1 VYTQI
6 ESSFTY
12 EWAKAHFFI
21 GLRSKMNRA
30 AQEQLRQTVEPL
42 IAQGGLELVDLQLLG
57 GGKHR
62 VLRLLIDK
70 EGGVT
75 HEDCAAVSEQLSTI
89 LDEKDLIPGGAY
101 TLEVSSPG
109 VDRPL
114 LRERDYRRFVGQKVK
129 IELRAPRE
137 GSRRYTGRLLGVSE
151 GEIRLEVGAGKEL
164 KEFVVPLADVQ
175 KANLKY
181 EW

>member
-1 VYTQI
+1 
-6 ESSFTY
+6 
-12 EWAKAHFFI
+12 
-21 GLRSKMNRA
+21 MNAA
-30 AQEQLRQTVEPL
+30 AQEKLRNLAETLVE
-42 IAQGGLELVDLQLLG
+42 AGGIELVDLQLLG

-62 VLRLLIDK
+62 VLRVLIDK

-75 HEDCAAVSEQLSTI
+75 HEDCALVSQQLSDA
-89 LDEKDLIPGGAY
+89 LDENDVVGGGAY

-114 LRERDYRRFVGQKVK
+114 VKPRDWERAVGQKVQL
-129 IELRAPRE
+129 ELREARE
-137 GSRRYTGRLLGVSE
+137 GSRRYTGRLLGFAE
-151 GEIRLEVGAGKEL
+151 GQARLEVSAGKEL
-164 KEFVVPLADVQ
+164 KEVSIPLEAVQ

>member
-1 VYTQI
+1 
-6 ESSFTY
+6 
-12 EWAKAHFFI
+12 
-21 GLRSKMNRA
+21 MNHA
-30 AQEQLRQTVEPL
+30 AQEQLRHTVEPL
-42 IAQGGLELVDLQLLG
+42 LEQFGFELVDLQLLG

-62 VLRLLIDK
+62 VLRLLMDK

-75 HEDCAAVSEQLSTI
+75 HEDCATVSEQISAI
-89 LDEKDLIPGGAY
+89 LDEKDLIAGGAY

-114 LRERDYRRFVGQKVK
+114 FRERDYLRFVGQKVK

-137 GSRRYTGRLLGVSE
+137 GSRRYTGRLLGLMD
-151 GEIRLEVGAGKEL
+151 GQIRLEVAAGKEV